1 MKNILT
7 SIRLISYVVF
17 LLLLIACGSVAE
29 ELKLVWSKYV
39 AWIYPGI
46 RLFFIA
52 NYSKHAIEWQ
62 GKVFGR
68 KNKLIWNGWLPLAA
82 MGLTL
87 FFLLFLMAIEVRSNG
102 AI

>member
-39 AWIYPGI
+39 VWLCLGIWI
-46 RLFFIA
+46 FFIA

-62 GKVFGR
+62 GRFLGKEQ
-68 KNKLIWNGWLPLAA
+68 KLIWNGWLPLAA
-82 MGLTL
+82 MGLSL
-87 FFLLFLMAIEVRSNG
+87 FFLLFAMAIEGRSHG